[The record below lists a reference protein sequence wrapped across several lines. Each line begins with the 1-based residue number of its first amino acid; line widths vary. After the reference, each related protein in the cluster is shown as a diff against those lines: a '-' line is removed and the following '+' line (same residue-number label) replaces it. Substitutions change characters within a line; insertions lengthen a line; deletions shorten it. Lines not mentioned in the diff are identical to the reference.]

1 MTLKQLTHRKKVKL
15 PSHHATLK
23 NETKLAWWWW
33 DLIKKNTTNQDNHAR
48 GVVVLGVSLDCVASE
63 VLYLQW
69 FLCGELISDGPAET
83 RYFIFMIKYRQFPEN
98 GQRQISYISNLHQS

>member
-1 MTLKQLTHRKKVKL
+1 MTLKQLTNRKKVEF
-15 PSHHATLK
+15 PSRHATTK
-23 NETKLAWWWW
+23 NVTKLAWWWW
-33 DLIKKNTTNQDNHAR
+33 DSISKNTTNQGDRAR

-83 RYFIFMIKYRQFPEN
+83 VMVGEC
-98 GQRQISYISNLHQS
+98 